1 MTFGTPVYKM
11 THPNFAAAATTHL
24 IFKWSHLPKTPTPN
38 AKLRNKVA
46 LSSLYRRCLTAK
58 IEIHRDSC

>member
-1 MTFGTPVYKM
+1 M